1 MSFRAL
7 LTSKTDEAGLVSQL
21 VTLDDAQL
29 PPGDVVV
36 DIDFAGF
43 NYKDG
48 LCLLGKGGLVRTFPH
63 IAGIDFSGVVR
74 DSKDERYAPGDA
86 VVLTGWRVGELHWGG
101 FSQRTRVN
109 ADWLVPLHTK
119 LDTRAAMVLGT
130 AGLTAMLA
138 INRLE
143 GHGLTRTSGDVL
155 VTGAA
160 GGVGSIAV
168 GLLSNLG
175 YAVTALSGRPEHTPM
190 LKALGAKHIISRD
203 DFLAEPDKPLET
215 ARWAG
220 VVDCVGGNIL
230 SKVLR
235 QLAYDGSVASLG
247 NAAGLELNTNVLP
260 FLLRGANILGIDS
273 VMQPYEA
280 RMAAWGRLGDIFD
293 QAQYASNVEEIGL
306 AVLPEKAR
314 QILAGKTHGKLV
326 VNPSL

>member
-7 LTSKTDEAGLVSQL
+7 LTNKAEQAGITSEV
-21 VTLDDAQL
+21 VTLTDAQL
-29 PPGDVVV
+29 PLGDVVV

-48 LCLLGKGGLVRTFPH
+48 LCLLGKGGLVRAFPH
-63 IAGIDFSGVVR
+63 IAGIDFSGIVR
-74 DSKDERYAPGDA
+74 ESGDDRYTPGDA
-86 VVLTGWRVGELHWGG
+86 VVLTGWRVGEVHWGG
-101 FSQRTRVN
+101 FAQRARVK
-109 ADWLVPLHTK
+109 ADWLVPLHTR
-119 LDTRAAMVLGT
+119 LDTRTAMVLGT

-143 GHGLTRTSGDVL
+143 GQGLTQSAGSVL

-160 GGVGSIAV
+160 GGVGSIAIS
-168 GLLSNLG
+168 LLSNLG

-190 LKALGAKHIISRD
+190 LTALGAKTIISRD
-203 DFLAEPDKPLET
+203 EFLAETDKPLET

-230 SKVLR
+230 GKVLR
-235 QLAYDGSVASLG
+235 QLAYGGSVASLG
-247 NAAGLELNTNVLP
+247 NAAGVDLNTNILP

-280 RMAAWGRLGDIFD
+280 RMAAWGRLGDLFD
-293 QAQYASNVEEIGL
+293 QSQYASNVEEVGL
-306 AVLPEKAR
+306 AILPEKAQ

-326 VNPSL
+326 VNPAL